1 MAQQK
6 REKLNERPSGIHT
19 APSLQGSIQN
29 HLESSPN
36 TKIPR
41 RNSSLLSKTLALLHK
56 SFKGSLY
63 SLERQ

>member
-36 TKIPR
+36 TKLQEEIP
-41 RNSSLLSKTLALLHK
+41 
-56 SFKGSLY
+56 LY
-63 SLERQ
+63 